1 MDFKLT
7 LEEMIS
13 KLDTACG
20 MLLVASMKNKEVF
33 EAKELIMAVSLAL
46 GEVEDLRYFNYED
59 EDEDNQTTLDDL
71 EEAYNKDRDKEIEK
85 WMKG

>member
-7 LEEMIS
+7 LEEMIG

-33 EAKELIMAVSLAL
+33 EAKELIIAVSLAL
-46 GEVEDLRYFNYED
+46 GEVKDLRYY
-59 EDEDNQTTLDDL
+59 NQTTLADGESL
-71 EEAYNKDRDKEIEK
+71 EDTYNRDRDQEIKK